1 MKPGDVKLKLLHKAH
16 RLFLPGNLTANSCWD
31 RWAAV
36 SHLAAVSGHGRLE
49 LEPTEWYS
57 REAEQHLC
65 FLLKTTARVL
75 KTHTHECESL
85 PPYMTSHLLAGRVV
99 PNLSEARKKNKAVK
113 HCIPDKWSNIWVF
126 SASWPHKNRCH
137 DETLVECFI
146 ENHRDFWCCV
156 GQRAKQRTSGVGA
169 C

>member
-1 MKPGDVKLKLLHKAH
+1 MKPGDVKLKLLYKAH

-36 SHLAAVSGHGRLE
+36 AHLAAVSDHGRLE
-49 LEPTEWYS
+49 LEHTEWYN

-65 FLLKTTARVL
+65 LLLKTTARVL
-75 KTHTHECESL
+75 KTHPWVWVMRYRSFN
-85 PPYMTSHLLAGRVV
+85 PPDMTSHLLAGRVV

-126 SASWPHKNRCH
+126 SSSWPHKNRCH
-137 DETLVECFI
+137 DETLAECVLLKTTGLF
-146 ENHRDFWCCV
+146 
-156 GQRAKQRTSGVGA
+156 GVVLGS
-169 C
+169 